1 MSDLQEVT
9 FSELLQRP
17 NETVEKLNASRRRA
31 LRVHRRGSEDDL
43 VLTTVAKESDE
54 HEILVLTVRVLR
66 AVMAN
71 PVTRSQL
78 LLEMLPQVFPWISF
92 LPSDARVEFAQELV
106 DVMDAS
112 ADLHVHAPVLQL
124 IAEWRNT
131 AEIYAD
137 PELFDILKSPQHE
150 DLGPVPRPDADE

>member
-43 VLTTVAKESDE
+43 ILKAVAQEADE

-78 LLEMLPQVFPWISF
+78 LLEMLPQVFPWLTF
-92 LPSDARVEFAQELV
+92 LPSDARIAFAQELV
-106 DVMDAS
+106 DMMDAS
-112 ADLHVHAPVLQL
+112 ADLRLSSPVLTL
-124 IAEWRNT
+124 IAQWRNT
-131 AEIYAD
+131 ADVYAD
-137 PELFDILKSPQHE
+137 PELLAKLTSTERGDF
-150 DLGPVPRPDADE
+150 GPVPRPVAE